1 MSRGGFHGF
10 TSDAPTFGA
19 DVDCIDPF
27 FEQGGTFKAW
37 ASDNTRAEPPQEC
50 PSLPV
55 DNRDVFERM
64 ADDFRELQRRGW

>member
-27 FEQGGTFKAW
+27 F
-37 ASDNTRAEPPQEC
+37 D
-50 PSLPV
+50 LP
-55 DNRDVFERM
+55 M
-64 ADDFRELQRRGW
+64 ADRAATVELATSTQSRIPLCAVPDQFNEGADNGNRR